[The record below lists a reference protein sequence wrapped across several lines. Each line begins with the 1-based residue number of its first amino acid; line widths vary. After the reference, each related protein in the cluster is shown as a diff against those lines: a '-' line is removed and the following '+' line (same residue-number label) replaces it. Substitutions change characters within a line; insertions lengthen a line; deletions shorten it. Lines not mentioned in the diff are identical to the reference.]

1 MANDKMTKKNN
12 INYKQIIHSLKDLE
26 QFEYPV
32 SPEVTNQFKEL
43 TDYDKNSGL
52 IGWCHFLGTFLWQ
65 LRINFDALYRPF
77 IQEYHEIKT
86 DRDKATLMLLHLILK
101 HAKQLFSDYDD
112 AILRILKRE
121 EI

>member
-1 MANDKMTKKNN
+1 MTKKND
-12 INYKQIIHSLKDLE
+12 INYKQIIKNLKDLE

-32 SPEVTNQFKEL
+32 SPEVTNQFKKI

-52 IGWCHFLGTFLWQ
+52 IGFCHFFGTLLWQ
-65 LRINFDALYRPF
+65 LRMNFDILYRPF

-86 DRDKATLMLLHLILK
+86 DRDEATLRLLHLTLK

-121 EI
+121 DE

>member
-65 LRINFDALYRPF
+65 LRMNFDALYRPF
-77 IQEYHEIKT
+77 ILEYREIKT
-86 DRDKATLMLLHLILK
+86 DRDEATLLLLHLTLK

-121 EI
+121 DE